1 MAKRLIFAC
10 LSLLFLLLP
19 LLTPSVIIAADPFT
33 KTDQSLKDFCNR
45 RKGNQIN
52 LETWYSGKCDSTGPD
67 SVGFADIIF
76 MDLYERLAGEQK
88 DSNLQKLQEMI
99 KVLKGDISK
108 PNNMSKVADGLLP
121 QTGQLITFMYSN
133 PPASGVDYI
142 ASIQDNLAKHSIVQP
157 AYAQNG
163 FGFKALSPVLPI
175 WKAMRNISYFFFIIA
190 FVIYGFMIMFRVRID
205 PKTVATIENSIPK
218 IIGTLLLITFSYAIV
233 GLMIDLLYVVTGL
246 VFSAFVAQGIIQND
260 GWNKF
265 FSGLQSG
272 QSLGLL
278 GTTVMIWI
286 QLLAGEL
293 MPRIFTG
300 LINIPDPVVNL
311 IDFILNLLTLG
322 LIIKFIVMVAV
333 LYSLFKLGYSL
344 LKSYIEI
351 ILSTIF
357 APVILLGDLLPGND
371 AFGGWSRGILAN
383 LSAFAVSQI
392 LFALSFYFM
401 GGFDFL
407 GLGITG
413 LADNVNT
420 DALWNPPLILTG
432 DSKGIMAIIGL
443 GIILLASK
451 FVDIIKE
458 ALKIPPFK
466 YGTAIGEALTFGYAT
481 TLRMSEPNPA
491 TGKSMWD
498 SKWADPFGQGLGN
511 KALKAASANMP
522 PQGYRNAP
530 ERAKTDLTAKAP

>member
-88 DSNLQKLQEMI
+88 DSNVQKLKDLIQI
-99 KVLKGDISK
+99 LKGDVSK
-108 PNNMSKVADGLLP
+108 GSNLANIQDGLLP
-121 QTGQLITFMYSN
+121 QTGRLISFMYSN
-133 PPASGVDYI
+133 PPASGVDYL
-142 ASIQDNLAKHSIVQP
+142 ASVQNNLAKHSIVQP
-157 AYAQNG
+157 VYAQNG
-163 FGFKALSPVLPI
+163 FGFTALSPVLPI
-175 WKAMRNISYFFFIIA
+175 WKAMRNIAYFFFIIA

-233 GLMIDLLYVVTGL
+233 GLMIDILYVVTGL
-246 VFSAFVAQGIIQND
+246 VFSAFTATGVIKND
-260 GWNKF
+260 GWNQF
-265 FSGLQSG
+265 LGGLQSG
-272 QSLGLL
+272 KTLGLL
-278 GTTVMIWI
+278 GTTMMIWV
-286 QLLAGEL
+286 QLFAGNL

-300 LINIPDPVVNL
+300 IINLPIGVVNI
-311 IDFILNLLTLG
+311 IDVILNLLTLG

-333 LYSLFKLGYSL
+333 LYSLFKLGFSL

-357 APVILLGDLLPGND
+357 APLILLGDILPGND
-371 AFGGWSRGILAN
+371 AFGGWSRGIFAN
-383 LSAFAVSQI
+383 LAAFGASQV

-407 GLGITG
+407 GLGLTDQ
-413 LADNVNT
+413 ATTANT
-420 DALWNPPLILTG
+420 AIWNPPLILTG
-432 DSKGIMAIIGL
+432 SSEGVQAIIGL

-466 YGTAIGEALTFGYAT
+466 YGAAIGEALDYGY
-481 TLRMSEPNPA
+481 
-491 TGKSMWD
+491 G
-498 SKWADPFGQGLGN
+498 
-511 KALKAASANMP
+511 KALQLNEHVPTGTGFWGSMPGGSRAQKILDFTSENMP
-522 PQGYRNAP
+522 AQSYRNKP
-530 ERAKTDLTAKAP
+530 ERAKTSTSSP